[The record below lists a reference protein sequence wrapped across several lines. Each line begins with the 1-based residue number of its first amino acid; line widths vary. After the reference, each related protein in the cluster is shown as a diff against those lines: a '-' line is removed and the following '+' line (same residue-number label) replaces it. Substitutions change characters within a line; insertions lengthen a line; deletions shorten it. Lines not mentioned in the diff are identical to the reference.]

1 MPAGPCDCKTN
12 LPGIG
17 GGNFLVACIMGTVA
31 GRIAGMM
38 TAGHREYPPFVSYAI
53 ATLMSVSMLALQ
65 ATLPF
70 KIQTLGAGLD
80 SVGFL
85 FTCTSFCYVLSG
97 LFLSW
102 ISQHAGPRRVMLAT
116 LAGCGLTAVLVPFAT
131 AMWQVYVL
139 ASGYMIAVCL
149 FWAAMEH
156 ASAGLHTHLTLIQ
169 STACFCAA
177 FSLGNALGQMTSSLL
192 QAQTVAVPFFVS
204 AGVTVVV
211 MGLTWLTVAPD
222 AGFRRS
228 TPADIAAFPD
238 SARQRLRRS
247 LLAAR
252 LGLVATY
259 GMYALVCFFLP
270 RYLWEHR
277 NFSKP
282 LAGSLA
288 AATLVTMSVT
298 FAVHGFGK
306 RWPHRLWIVR
316 VCPVVGTVGALMTG
330 LAASVPVIAVGAV
343 VLGVAAASNY
353 LHHLYYSLEEPG
365 KRARN
370 AGIHEAMVGVAFMI
384 PPALGGLAA
393 RFTKA
398 PESIFWAGAAFAGVM
413 MLVQALALARP
424 AMRPVSTGPQS

>member
-1 MPAGPCDCKTN
+1 MST
-12 LPGIG
+12 
-17 GGNFLVACIMGTVA
+17 
-31 GRIAGMM
+31 
-38 TAGHREYPPFVSYAI
+38 GHREYPPFVSYSI
-53 ATLMSVSMLALQ
+53 ATLMSISSLALQ

-70 KIQTLGAGLD
+70 KLQTLGAGLD

-85 FTCTSFCYVLSG
+85 FTCTSFFYVLAG

-116 LAGCGLTAVLVPFAT
+116 LVVCGLTAVLLPGAN
-131 AMWQVYVL
+131 AMWQVSVL
-139 ASGYMIAVCL
+139 ATGNMVAACL

-169 STACFCAA
+169 STAFFCGA
-177 FSLGNALGQMTSSLL
+177 FSLGNTLGLMTSSLL
-192 QAQTVAVPFFVS
+192 QSRTVATPFFVS
-204 AGVTVVV
+204 AGLTLVV
-211 MGLTWLTVAPD
+211 MALTWLTVSPA

-228 TPADIAAFPD
+228 TPADIAAYPE

-252 LGLVATY
+252 TGLVGTY

-277 NFSKP
+277 GFSKP

-288 AATLVTMSVT
+288 AVTLLTMTLT
-298 FAVHGFGK
+298 FALHGVGK
-306 RWPHRLWIVR
+306 RWPHRLWVVR
-316 VCPVVGTVGALMTG
+316 LCPLVAAVGVLLTG
-330 LAASVPVIAVGAV
+330 LSAAVPVIAVGALV
-343 VLGVAAASNY
+343 VGVAAASNY
-353 LHHLYYSLEEPG
+353 SHHLYYSLEEPG

-370 AGIHEAMVGVAFMI
+370 AGIHEATVGVAFMI

-393 RFTKA
+393 RFIKA
-398 PESIFWAGAAFAGVM
+398 PESIFWAGAAFAGLM
-413 MLVQALALARP
+413 FIIQTLVLRVVRP
-424 AMRPVSTGPQS
+424 ASTESAS

>member
-1 MPAGPCDCKTN
+1 
-12 LPGIG
+12 
-17 GGNFLVACIMGTVA
+17 
-31 GRIAGMM
+31 M

-70 KIQTLGAGLD
+70 KLQTLGAGLD
-80 SVGFL
+80 GVGFL
-85 FTCTSFCYVLSG
+85 FTCTSFCYVLAG

-102 ISQHAGPRRVMLAT
+102 ISHHAGPRRVMLGT
-116 LAGCGLTAVLVPFAT
+116 LALCGLTAVLLAFAT
-131 AMWQVYVL
+131 ALWQVYVL
-139 ASGYMIAVCL
+139 ASGYLIAVCL

-192 QAQTVAVPFFVS
+192 QTQTVAVPFFVS

-211 MGLTWLTVAPD
+211 LALTWLTVAPE

-228 TPADIAAFPD
+228 TPADIAAFPE
-238 SARQRLRRS
+238 SSRQRLRRS
-247 LLAAR
+247 LLVTR
-252 LGLVATY
+252 TGLIGTY

-270 RYLWEHR
+270 RYLCELRH
-277 NFSKP
+277 FSKP
-282 LAGSLA
+282 LAGSLTA
-288 AATLVTMSVT
+288 VTLITMSVT
-298 FAVHGFGK
+298 FGWHGFGT
-306 RWPHRLWIVR
+306 RWPHQLWIVR
-316 VCPVVGTVGALMTG
+316 LCPFVAVAGALIAG
-330 LAASVPVIAVGAV
+330 LATTAPVIAAGAV
-343 VLGVAAASNY
+343 VLGVAAATNY
-353 LHHLYYSLEEPG
+353 SHHLYYSLEEPG

-370 AGIHEAMVGVAFMI
+370 AGIHEATVGIAFMI

-398 PESIFWAGAAFAGVM
+398 PESIFWAGAAFAGLMIIVQT
-413 MLVQALALARP
+413 LVLGRSSAAPELKR
-424 AMRPVSTGPQS
+424 RG

>member
-1 MPAGPCDCKTN
+1 MSS
-12 LPGIG
+12 
-17 GGNFLVACIMGTVA
+17 
-31 GRIAGMM
+31 
-38 TAGHREYPPFVSYAI
+38 GHREYPPVVSYGI
-53 ATLMSVSMLALQ
+53 ATLMSVSMMAMM

-70 KIQTLGAGLD
+70 KIQTLGARLD

-85 FTCTSFCYVLSG
+85 FMCTSFCYVLAG

-102 ISQHAGPRRVMLAT
+102 ISHHVGPRRVMLAM
-116 LAGCGLTAVLVPFAT
+116 LAVCGFTAVLLPFAGT
-131 AMWQVYVL
+131 MWQVYAL
-139 ASGYMIAVCL
+139 ASGYMVAVCL

-177 FSLGNALGQMTSSLL
+177 FSLGNALGQMSSSLL
-192 QAQTVAVPFFVS
+192 QSQTVAVPFFVS
-204 AGVTVVV
+204 AGVTVIV
-211 MGLTWLTVAPD
+211 MALTWLTVSPE

-228 TPADIAAFPD
+228 TPADIAAFPEN
-238 SARQRLRRS
+238 SRQRLRRS

-252 LGLVATY
+252 IGLVATY
-259 GMYALVCFFLP
+259 GMYAVVCFFLP

-277 NFSKP
+277 GFSKP
-282 LAGSLA
+282 LAGSLTA
-288 AATLVTMSVT
+288 VTLVTMSLT

-316 VCPVVGTVGALMTG
+316 VCPLVASVGALMTG
-330 LAASVPVIAVGAV
+330 LSASVPVIAVGAV

-353 LHHLYYSLEEPG
+353 SHHLYYSLEEPG

-370 AGIHEAMVGVAFMI
+370 AGIHEATVGVAFMI

-393 RFTKA
+393 RFTNA
-398 PESIFWAGAAFAGVM
+398 PESIFWSGALFAGLM
-413 MLVQALALARP
+413 MLVQTVALARQ
-424 AMRPVSTGPQS
+424 AARTVSTPSPS